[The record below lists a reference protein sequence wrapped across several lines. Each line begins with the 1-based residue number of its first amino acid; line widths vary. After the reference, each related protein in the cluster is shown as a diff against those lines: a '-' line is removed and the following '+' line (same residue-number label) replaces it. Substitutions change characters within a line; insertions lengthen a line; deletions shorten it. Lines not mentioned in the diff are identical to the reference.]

1 MKYFWTVVFY
11 MKNGDVIQ
19 GLYIGS
25 ENSSSDIANKL
36 LKGNDNTFNGLC
48 GKDENHNL
56 LVRVGEIQ
64 AIDISPIKKRKG
76 ERVPYEC

>member
-11 MKNGDVIQ
+11 MKNGDVIH

-25 ENSSSDIANKL
+25 ETSSSDVAN
-36 LKGNDNTFNGLC
+36 
-48 GKDENHNL
+48 NL

-64 AIDISPIKKRKG
+64 AIDISPTLIKM
-76 ERVPYEC
+76 

>member
-1 MKYFWTVVFY
+1 MKYFWTVVFH
-11 MKNGDVIQ
+11 MKNGDVIH

-36 LKGNDNTFNGLC
+36 LKGNENTFNGLF

-56 LVRVGEIQ
+56 SVRLGEIQ
-64 AIDISPIKKRKG
+64 AIDISPIINRKG
-76 ERVPYEC
+76 E

>member
-1 MKYFWTVVFY
+1 MKYSWTVIFY
-11 MKNGDVIQ
+11 MKNGDVIH

-25 ENSSSDIANKL
+25 EKSSSDVANNL
-36 LKGNDNTFNGLC
+36 LKGKGNDNTFNGLF

-76 ERVPYEC
+76 E

>member
-11 MKNGDVIQ
+11 MKNGNVIQ

-36 LKGNDNTFNGLC
+36 LNGNDNAFNGLF

-64 AIDISPIKKRKG
+64 AIDISPIINRKG
-76 ERVPYEC
+76 E